1 MTGKDS
7 LVWFCGGTGGTGGE
21 PEFIW
26 PHDARDSGIPHPDSE
41 AARQGVIHGV
51 QIICGDCGRLA
62 PFVNGCRWID
72 TTEDEAG
79 ECVFAALIRDTETS
93 GNSLLGVLS
102 ASAGA
107 EKACETEY
115 GEPLEWD
122 RERDGAMAWAR
133 RYSFSQYAVVRC
145 MVDEPLPVEL
155 T

>member
-72 TTEDEAG
+72 TG
-79 ECVFAALIRDTETS
+79 ERRLRDVTCPQCEREFPLLWNDYSHIRPQQKQSLFIRGCPS
-93 GNSLLGVLS
+93 GGI
-102 ASAGA
+102 
-107 EKACETEY
+107 
-115 GEPLEWD
+115 
-122 RERDGAMAWAR
+122 
-133 RYSFSQYAVVRC
+133 YSVSIHCPHCDY
-145 MVDEPLPVEL
+145 EEEL
-155 T
+155 